1 MVALSYYCCRSSQLR
16 NGTLFT
22 SFYFYSVI
30 FQKKRQKKMRSNY
43 LSWELFTLSLSFL
56 YIYSKL
62 FVWMMKKK
70 NKEITTWSQ
79 TPCHSSFSD
88 GIICGPHRDH
98 LRSILGII
106 CGAVQYFPL
115 RNFRLLYYPGM
126 RYCYNTLL
134 SNLRF
139 IFCQVVAYGRLN
151 KKENFK
157 LLALKAIAVAY
168 EKWSVTKG
176 SKYSD
181 LIGKLLVFWKTGR
194 WGEVVAIGSLTVLF
208 SRFTLL
214 NANQTMFV

>member
-1 MVALSYYCCRSSQLR
+1 MEPNSMPFLVLR
-16 NGTLFT
+16 
-22 SFYFYSVI
+22 
-30 FQKKRQKKMRSNY
+30 
-43 LSWELFTLSLSFL
+43 
-56 YIYSKL
+56 
-62 FVWMMKKK
+62 
-70 NKEITTWSQ
+70 
-79 TPCHSSFSD
+79 
-88 GIICGPHRDH
+88 RDH
-98 LRSILGII
+98 LRSTSGSFAVHCGDHLRSGII

-157 LLALKAIAVAY
+157 LLALKAIAAAY

-181 LIGKLLVFWKTGR
+181 LIGKLLLFWKTGR
-194 WGEVVAIGSLTVLF
+194 
-208 SRFTLL
+208 
-214 NANQTMFV
+214 